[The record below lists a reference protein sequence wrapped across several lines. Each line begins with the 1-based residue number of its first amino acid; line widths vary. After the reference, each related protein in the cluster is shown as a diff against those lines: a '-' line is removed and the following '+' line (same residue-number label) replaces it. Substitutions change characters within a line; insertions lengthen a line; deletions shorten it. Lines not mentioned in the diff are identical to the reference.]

1 MMRTVCIITMLVAGC
16 SKQQDET
23 SDTSDTSTGTVET
36 ATTPNYC
43 ESTGMTER
51 LFTEVD
57 DSTALYATAGDF
69 SVPTTE
75 GTYTLSEQWTGCGS
89 VLVIPDQ
96 PAQATGWPKDLWQ
109 KKSDI
114 ADLLGSLPDNTQ
126 VLFVSTEQGS
136 DTRLEILDDLQGKVD
151 DALKDIEDSD
161 DLEARIFY
169 VTERARKLEGWLG
182 EVLTS
187 PNWGVG
193 IDRFQRIRYVGSFAD
208 PTRYEADYGWFA
220 PNLSM
225 VANEAIY
232 YNFESDRDDEM
243 VALGATEIPLWQG
256 DVISDPGWAGAR
268 GSIEIELPDAATMAT
283 YDTMEWELYLGCD
296 GEGEYGN
303 CPAWDYLVY
312 LFLCDAD
319 DPDSCGTEIGRWITT
334 YHREGRWVHDVTGLL
349 PLLADGGTRKFQFY
363 SQQPYEVD
371 LTLRL
376 ANQGRELRPVSATP
390 LYTGGSFGETYN
402 DRFEEVE
409 VEIPA
414 TAARVEIA
422 SVISGHGQVSP
433 GTCAEFCVTTHHFW
447 VNGDENVLSLD
458 DAGSGYGCMEQ
469 VAEGTVPN
477 QYGTWWYGR
486 SNWCPGKEVELDT
499 TDITSQVT
507 AGETATFD
515 YEGFYEGA
523 PYTTGGASIVMSSW
537 VVVYE

>member
-1 MMRTVCIITMLVAGC
+1 MIRNFCFITVLALGC
-16 SKQQDET
+16 SKQNT
-23 SDTSDTSTGTVET
+23 DTSDTMDTSGTTET
-36 ATTPNYC
+36 AVTINHC

-51 LFTEVD
+51 VFADVD
-57 DSTALYATAGDF
+57 DSSELYATAADF
-69 SVPTTE
+69 TVATTE
-75 GTYTLSEQWTGCGS
+75 GSYTLSEQWTGCGN

-96 PAQATGWPKDLWQ
+96 PQQATGWPKDLWQ

-114 ADLLGSLPDNTQ
+114 ADLLANLPDNTQ
-126 VLFVSTEQGS
+126 VLFVSTEMGE
-136 DTRLEILDDLQGKVD
+136 DTRLEILGDLQGKVD
-151 DALKDIEDSD
+151 DALKDIEESD
-161 DLEARIFY
+161 DLESRIFY
-169 VTERARKLEGWLG
+169 VTERARKLDGWLG
-182 EVLTS
+182 EVFTS

-193 IDRFQRIRYVGSFAD
+193 IDRFQRIRYIGSFAD

-225 VANEAIY
+225 AANEAIY

-243 VALGATEIPLWQG
+243 EALGATEIPLWQG

-283 YDTMEWELYLGCD
+283 YDTMEWELYLGCE
-296 GEGEYGN
+296 GEGEYGY

-312 LFLCDAD
+312 LYLCDVD
-319 DPDSCGTEIGRWITT
+319 DPDSCSTEIGRWITT

-363 SQQPYEVD
+363 SQQPYVVE

-390 LYTGGSFGETYN
+390 LYTGGSFNETYN
-402 DRFEEVE
+402 DRFDEIE

-414 TAARVEIA
+414 TAERVEIA

-499 TDITSQVT
+499 TDITAQVT
-507 AGETATFD
+507 AGETAVFD
-515 YEGFYEGA
+515 YEGYYQGS
-523 PYTTGGASIVMSSW
+523 PYTTGGANIVMSSW

>member
-1 MMRTVCIITMLVAGC
+1 
-16 SKQQDET
+16 
-23 SDTSDTSTGTVET
+23 
-36 ATTPNYC
+36 
-43 ESTGMTER
+43 MTER
-51 LFTEVD
+51 VFADVD
-57 DSTALYATAGDF
+57 DSSELYATAADF
-69 SVPTTE
+69 TVATTE
-75 GTYTLSEQWTGCGS
+75 GSYTLSEQWTGCGN

-96 PAQATGWPKDLWQ
+96 PQQATGWPKDLWQ

-114 ADLLGSLPDNTQ
+114 ADLLDNLPDNTQ

-136 DTRLEILDDLQGKVD
+136 DTRLEILGDLQGKVE
-151 DALKDIEDSD
+151 DALKDIEDSE
-161 DLEARIFY
+161 DLESRIFY
-169 VTERARKLEGWLG
+169 VTERARKLDGWLG
-182 EVLTS
+182 DVFTS

-193 IDRFQRIRYVGSFAD
+193 IDRFQRIRYIGSFAD

-225 VANEAIY
+225 AANEAIY

-243 VALGATEIPLWQG
+243 EALGATEIPLWQG
-256 DVISDPGWAGAR
+256 EVISDPGWAGAR

-283 YDTMEWELYLGCD
+283 YDTMEWELYLGCE
-296 GEGEYGN
+296 GEGEYGY

-312 LFLCDAD
+312 LYLCDVD
-319 DPDSCGTEIGRWITT
+319 DPDSCSTEIGRWITT

-363 SQQPYEVD
+363 SQQPYVVE

-390 LYTGGSFGETYN
+390 LYTGGSFNETYN
-402 DRFEEVE
+402 DRFDEIE

-414 TAARVEIA
+414 TAERVEIA

-499 TDITSQVT
+499 TDITAQVT
-507 AGETATFD
+507 AGETAVFD
-515 YEGFYEGA
+515 YEGYYQGS
-523 PYTTGGASIVMSSW
+523 PYTTGGANIVMSSW

>member
-1 MMRTVCIITMLVAGC
+1 MMRKFCLVAVLALGC
-16 SKQQDET
+16 TKDEVDI
-23 SDTSDTSTGTVET
+23 SDTMDTSGSTET
-36 ATTPNYC
+36 AVTVNYC
-43 ESTGMTER
+43 ESAGMTER
-51 LFTEVD
+51 VFADVEE
-57 DSTALYATAGDF
+57 SSALYATAADF
-69 SVPTTE
+69 TVNTTD
-75 GTYTLSEQWTGCGS
+75 GSYTLSEHWTGCGNI
-89 VLVIPDQ
+89 LVIPDQ
-96 PAQATGWPKDLWQ
+96 PQQATGWPKDLWQ

-114 ADLLGSLPDNTQ
+114 ADLLEMLPDNTQ
-126 VLFVSTEQGS
+126 VLFVSTEMGE
-136 DTRLEILDDLQGKVD
+136 DTRLEILGELQGKVD
-151 DALKDIEDSD
+151 DALKDIEESD
-161 DLEARIFY
+161 DLESRIFY
-169 VTERARKLEGWLG
+169 VTERAKRLDGWLG
-182 EVLTS
+182 DVFTS

-193 IDRFQRIRYVGSFAD
+193 IDRFQRIRYIGSFAD
-208 PTRYEADYGWFA
+208 PTRYEQDYGWFA

-243 VALGATEIPLWQG
+243 EALGATEIPLWQG
-256 DVISDPGWAGAR
+256 EVISDPGWAGAR

-283 YDTMEWELYLGCD
+283 YDTMEWELYLGCEGD
-296 GEGEYGN
+296 GEYGY

-312 LFLCDAD
+312 LYLCDVD
-319 DPDSCGTEIGRWITT
+319 DPDSCGTEVGRWIST

-363 SQQPYEVD
+363 SQQPYVVE

-390 LYTGGSFGETYN
+390 LYTGGSFNETYN

-414 TAARVEIA
+414 TAERVEIA

-515 YEGFYEGA
+515 YEGFYLGS
-523 PYTTGGASIVMSSW
+523 PYTTGGANIVMSSW